1 MFERPQ
7 FWLKM
12 NWLAQGNLALG
23 LVAERWERLT
33 RLLLEVDSEEVAS
46 RLVYWFEVR
55 RWARR
60 LAAHAEMQLGDLQL
74 Q

>member
-12 NWLAQGNLALG
+12 NWLAQGSLALG
-23 LVAERWERLT
+23 RVAERWERLT
-33 RLLLEVDSEEVAS
+33 RLLLEVDLEERAS
-46 RLVYWFEVR
+46 RLVYWVEVR
-55 RWARR
+55 RWAR
-60 LAAHAEMQLGDLQL
+60 LLEAHAEMQLGDLQL